1 MNARK
6 KASRNLL
13 RKHIDEKRLADF
25 MKRRHDFRDVLFDEM
40 LRALMVASSGE
51 PQDGGKPDWDRV
63 CAEDIAGPVTIE
75 VLSQWLKSGPSRSAL
90 YYLTGLF
97 DPFLEPVDDRLCYE
111 DLLACV
117 EEEASELLPLV
128 MPFSA
133 VSRCPAAFAFA
144 RKPGKLLGESAAKS
158 KTSSGQLLHNIIA
171 LGTIEAVG
179 AYLRDG
185 VDKIGALELSR
196 LSAVIAD
203 DAPQWVQKAY
213 GEACI
218 RALSKLE
225 DESYH
230 AHIKTNLMSAEQIF
244 SVLKNATEQPV
255 NFQNLAYQTAVQNR
269 SQGAT
274 ALARMMNDS
283 DIGHIASC
291 WLATM
296 GEQAHTAAR
305 IAWSDEALQEDDLL
319 NERVE
324 KLLRLPLRVTA
335 HVGTAFDGHRY
346 GCDLRRFLLE
356 PGAPGE
362 PMKEPI
368 DLQKLLDHIGPDADP
383 YIGTQVRDVRKYF
396 TSEEWADYLQ
406 IRSIDPNL
414 LGIKGSWHIA
424 KKHGLLGRGSERH
437 SLIAAIDRLDWSG
450 RISHR
455 IRGSRGPGLGHILLW
470 AGADR
475 EVFLH
480 AIVRAK
486 ESMPFAT
493 VMGFWQTN
501 FLNALDT
508 ESPRWMTG
516 VLPLV
521 EWLNGL
527 YSRVTMN
534 PETPPGF
541 AFPPIVEELPVGPI
555 SHCRIKDPPRDFWL
569 NLELEDVETLRI
581 EMRGTAVVEVDRSKK
596 LWKYNCPKTSKSGA
610 IPLVQ
615 EPGLTVH
622 LELFRGQLSLGF
634 QGVPALT
641 TAAIPF
647 DEVTDIIIEAPG
659 ATLNKGTVHQKF
671 SANCSSRIFHAIATP
686 EEGQSLA
693 EIAAYDDEPVANVY
707 AAIATFFEEPVAE
720 KARTFLS
727 RLGEDAHPFQRAL
740 GVGEP
745 QPQRPFAIRSWQE
758 VKAALDRLRPG
769 ELLIEDFFDELRAAS
784 YSDLNSPEM
793 VSAVAVPWPTVY
805 LEEDRDL
812 PEKEGQIF
820 RKLVSFPAL
829 TRGQGGEYR
838 SVDFYDGGRYKLM
851 RFLMHP
857 AERSFMTED
866 EALIYVIYGAVWEV
880 SEGIAWSIWEEHL
893 SDLAAIVGIESIP
906 IADWKRTLMQ
916 GRIGSAFT

>member
-1 MNARK
+1 MTTRK
-6 KASRNLL
+6 EASRNLL
-13 RKHIDEKRLADF
+13 LEHIEEKSLADF
-25 MKRRHDFRDVLFDEM
+25 MKRRRDFRDVLFDEM

-63 CAEDIAGPVTIE
+63 CAEDIDGSVTIE
-75 VLSQWLKSGPSRSAL
+75 VLSEWLKSGPSRNAL
-90 YYLTGLF
+90 SYLAGLF
-97 DPFLEPVDDRLCYE
+97 DPLLEPVDDGLCYE
-111 DLLACV
+111 DVLTCV
-117 EEEASELLPLV
+117 QEEARELLPLV

-133 VSRCPAAFAFA
+133 TSRCPAAFAFA
-144 RKPGKLLGESAAKS
+144 RKPGKLLGESAAQR
-158 KTSSGQLLHNIIA
+158 KTSSGQLLDNVVG

-185 VDKIGALELSR
+185 VDKIGAMELNR
-196 LSAVIAD
+196 LSAVITE
-203 DAPQWVQKAY
+203 DAPQWVQEAY

-218 RALSKLE
+218 CALSELE

-230 AHIKTNLMSAEQIF
+230 AYFKTNLMSAEQIL
-244 SVLKNATEQPV
+244 SVLKSSTKQPV
-255 NFQNLAYQTAVQNR
+255 NFQNLAYQTAVQNC

-274 ALARMMNDS
+274 ALAWMMNDP
-283 DIGHIASC
+283 DMGHVASC

-305 IAWSDEALQEDDLL
+305 ITWSDEELEDDDLL
-319 NERVE
+319 KERVD
-324 KLLRLPLRVTA
+324 KLLQLPLRITA

-362 PMKEPI
+362 PTKEPI

-396 TSEEWADYLQ
+396 TQDEWADYLQ

-414 LGIKGSWHIA
+414 LGIEGSWHIA

-437 SLIAAIDRLDWSG
+437 SLITAIDRLDWSG

-475 EVFLH
+475 EIFSH

-534 PETPPGF
+534 PERPPGY
-541 AFPPIVEELPVGPI
+541 AFPPIIEVLPAGPV
-555 SHCRIKDPPRDFWL
+555 SGRRIKDPPRDFWL

-596 LWKYNCPKTSKSGA
+596 LWKYRCPQTSKSGA

-615 EPGLTVH
+615 EPGLSAH

-641 TAAIPF
+641 TAPIPF

-659 ATLNKGTVHQKF
+659 ATLHKGTLHQKF

-686 EEGQSLA
+686 EDGQSLA
-693 EIAAYDDEPVANVY
+693 EIATYDDEPVANVY
-707 AAIATFFEEPVAE
+707 AAIASFFEEPVAE

-745 QPQRPFAIRSWQE
+745 QPQKPFAIRSWQE

-769 ELLIEDFFDELRAAS
+769 EPLIEGAVDDLQAAS
-784 YSDLNSPEM
+784 YSNLSSPEM

-805 LEEDRDL
+805 LEEDGDL
-812 PEKEGQIF
+812 SRKEGQIF

-851 RFLMHP
+851 RFMMHP
-857 AERSFMTED
+857 PERSFMTED
-866 EALIYVIYGAVWEV
+866 EALLYVIYGAVWEV
-880 SEGIAWSIWEEHL
+880 SEGIAWSIWEEKI
-893 SDLAAIVGIESIP
+893 SDLATIVGIESIP

-916 GRIGSAFT
+916 GRL